1 MPSPPEDRK
10 LFVGMLGKQQTDEDV
25 RKMFEPFGTIDE
37 CTVLRGPDGTSKGS
51 PPTALPHRA
60 LPHWFHGQWGL
71 WGHPPGW
78 ALTPSSSLLNSSG
91 CAFVKFQTHAEAQAA
106 INTLHSSRTLP
117 VSPTAAPALRPLP
130 ASLGPNQTLAQSG
143 QSVLDRI
150 FGFIKKEFSSR
161 RIKLLRDSFP
171 LERPSL
177 CPLSP
182 CPSPIFSPKA
192 LALLSRLLQPSAL
205 FTFHL
210 FSFLPA
216 TSPAPTGWAS
226 GHLLSGPTCPLHLHP
241 AALPTPLTL
250 AVD

>member
-1 MPSPPEDRK
+1 
-10 LFVGMLGKQQTDEDV
+10 
-25 RKMFEPFGTIDE
+25 MFEPFGTIDE

-51 PPTALPHRA
+51 RRRPSPTAGPPPWALPRRRPSPPRPSPTAGPPLPGPPPPPALPRRA

-117 VSPTAAPALRPLP
+117 VSPTAALALRPLP
-130 ASLGPNQTLAQSG
+130 ASLGPNQTLAQSE

-177 CPLSP
+177 PLVPMPIPHLQSKSP
-182 CPSPIFSPKA
+182 CPPLQAPPA
-192 LALLSRLLQPSAL
+192 LS
-205 FTFHL
+205 
-210 FSFLPA
+210 
-216 TSPAPTGWAS
+216 
-226 GHLLSGPTCPLHLHP
+226 PLHFSLLL
-241 AALPTPLTL
+241 LPPRHIPRPQWLDIRTL
-250 AVD
+250 A